1 MEYSLNLNS
10 RPFEAIKNG
19 TKKIEGRVP
28 TGHDKNVPFSK
39 IKKGDTII
47 FNNNFNKD
55 IIKVRVLGIRHYSTF
70 KEMLESIEN
79 FEFIFQNS
87 LRRTLMCFP
96 SEKSIIQSSLKE
108 LKEFYL
114 VKEMLKRE

>member
-28 TGHDKNVPFSK
+28 TKNDKNVPFSK

-47 FNNNFNKD
+47 FNNNSNKD
-55 IIKVRVLGIRHYSTF
+55 IIKVRVLGVRHYPTF
-70 KEMLESIEN
+70 RKMLESEGTERVLSSKGNIE
-79 FEFIFQNS
+79 EGI
-87 LRRTLMCFP
+87 
-96 SEKSIIQSSLKE
+96 KSYESFSGYKE
-108 LKEFYL
+108 G
-114 VKEMLKRE
+114 VKKHGVYAIEIKNVD